1 MESGDDEQVV
11 AGADRVGVELVGE
24 TSIEEDHGIPGIF
37 AARVRGI
44 GGDVEAGLRRW
55 RHLLQ
60 RAKEHGHEK
69 LLIVRDLHGPLISEG
84 ELSTLMR
91 DLGFDIS
98 GLRIALV
105 QPHHERYR
113 IDELGTL
120 LAMERGA
127 DARVFPDEPS
137 ALLWLRYGDD

>member
-1 MESGDDEQVV
+1 MESGEDEQLL
-11 AGADRVGVELVGE
+11 AGVERVGD
-24 TSIEEDHGIPGIF
+24 TIIEEDHGIPGIF

-105 QPHHERYR
+105 QPHHDRYR